1 MINFRFHLVS
11 LIAVFLALALGIVMG
26 STVIDQAIVDGLR
39 ATLKRVEDRSDET
52 RTENRALTARIER
65 LEDHARELGPFTVD
79 GRLSGLR
86 SVVVAVR
93 GVDEDGVAAL
103 QALMRDADA
112 ISPVVVWLE
121 PLWALDQPAT
131 RDALRDVVGAVA
143 STERLRSTA
152 SSLLAGRL
160 ADSVR
165 AGGEGDEDVE
175 GVEPSPSDPLVAL
188 ADAGFVAVEGIERDA
203 LGAFPDGPTRVVVVG
218 GPEAAFDAA
227 DLVGDLAAAFVETAT
242 PTVVCEV
249 GADDD
254 SSERGASLTA
264 VRDDESLAAAVSTV
278 DDLDLPEGLV
288 ATVLALEALGDG
300 TVGHYGYGE
309 GASAPIP
316 EWEGQ

>member
-52 RTENRALTARIER
+52 RDENRALAARVAR
-65 LEDHARELGPFTVD
+65 LEAHALDLGPFTVD
-79 GRLSGLR
+79 GRLSGVR

-93 GVDEDGVAAL
+93 GVDEDVIADL

-121 PLWALDQPAT
+121 PAWTLDDPT
-131 RDALRDVVGAVA
+131 ERDALRGAVGAVA
-143 STERLRSTA
+143 STERLRATA
-152 SSLLAGRL
+152 SSALAGRL

-165 AGGEGDEDVE
+165 AEGDGE
-175 GVEPSPSDPLVAL
+175 EPTDPRPDALVAL
-188 ADAGFVAVEGIERDA
+188 VDAGFVAVDGMDRDA

-218 GPEAAFDAA
+218 GPGAAFDAS

-242 PTVVCEV
+242 PTVACEV
-249 GADDD
+249 GTADD
-254 SSERGASLTA
+254 SPQRGESLAA
-264 VRDDESLAAAVSTV
+264 VRDDESLAGAVSTV

-288 ATVLALEALGDG
+288 AVVLALEALGDG
-300 TVGHYGYGE
+300 TIGHYGYGE
-309 GASAPIP
+309 GASGPLP
-316 EWEGQ
+316 EWDGQ